1 MIKLWLNFAV
11 NRLFQS
17 SKLEHT
23 NFQYSMA
30 RIKYYYDTESC
41 RYERITVSTWDVI
54 LNSLGFLMVAFLLA
68 AGMTWVYIDYFES
81 PEEALLRK
89 KLNQSEYYG
98 EIQDQQLAE
107 MEKMLL
113 SLESRDDN
121 IYRVIFGVEPVPEQ
135 IRSAGVGGSDRYK
148 DLLEDG
154 VDRDSYLMRNSK
166 KIDELKRKMVI
177 QTKSYDEIV
186 KLAKNKEEWL
196 RAMPAIQPVSNKQLK
211 RLSSGFGYRIDPIH
225 KVRRPHNGIDFSLPK
240 GTPVYA
246 TADGVVKVVKSSFTG
261 YGKRL
266 DIDHGFGYK
275 TRYAHLDMFN
285 VKKGQ
290 KVKRG
295 DLIGFSGNSGKSTA
309 PHLHYE
315 VHKDGK
321 AINPVYYFSRDLTD
335 EEFEEILRL
344 ASKENQALGS
354 Y

>member
-1 MIKLWLNFAV
+1 
-11 NRLFQS
+11 
-17 SKLEHT
+17 
-23 NFQYSMA
+23 MA

-41 RYERITVSTWDVI
+41 RYERIKVSTWDII
-54 LNSLGFLMVAFLLA
+54 LNLSGFFMVAFVLA
-68 AGMTWVYIDYFES
+68 GGMLWFYINYFES
-81 PEEALLRK
+81 PEEAILRK
-89 KLNQSEYYG
+89 ENNQKDYYF
-98 EIQDQQLAE
+98 EIHGNELDE

-113 SLESRDDN
+113 ALQSRDDE
-121 IYRVIFGVEPVPEQ
+121 IYRVIFGVEPVPDQ
-135 IRSAGVGGSDRYK
+135 IRSAGIGGTNRYK
-148 DLLEDG
+148 DLLEAG
-154 VDRDSYLMRNSK
+154 VDRESMIMDNKK

-177 QTKSYDEIV
+177 QSKSYDEII

-225 KVRRPHNGIDFSLPK
+225 KVRRMHNGIDFSLPK

-246 TADGVVKVVKSSFTG
+246 TGDGVIKLIKSSLGG
-261 YGKRL
+261 YGKQIE
-266 DIDHGFGYK
+266 IDHGFGYK
-275 TRYAHLDMFN
+275 TKYAHMDMFN
-285 VKKGQ
+285 VRKGQ

-295 DLIGFSGNSGKSTA
+295 DIIGFSGNTGKSTA

-321 AINPVYYFSRDLTD
+321 AINPVYFFSKDLTD